1 MTMDIAQASTAM
13 QQAQVQQQ
21 ASMSTLKAGLESE
34 EAKAQGMNDML
45 TDVSEMSRQVAQDP
59 AVGQNVNVLA

>member
-21 ASMSTLKAGLESE
+21 AGMSTLKAGLENE
-34 EAKAQGMNDML
+34 EAKAQGLNDML
-45 TDVSEMSRQVAQDP
+45 TDVSEMSNQVAQDP
-59 AVGQNVNVLA
+59 AVGQTVNVLA

>member
-21 ASMSTLKAGLESE
+21 VSMSTLKAGLESE
-34 EAKAQGMNDML
+34 AAMAQGMNDML
-45 TDVSEMSRQVAQDP
+45 TDVSDMSQQVAQDP
-59 AVGQNVNVLA
+59 AVGQTVNVMA